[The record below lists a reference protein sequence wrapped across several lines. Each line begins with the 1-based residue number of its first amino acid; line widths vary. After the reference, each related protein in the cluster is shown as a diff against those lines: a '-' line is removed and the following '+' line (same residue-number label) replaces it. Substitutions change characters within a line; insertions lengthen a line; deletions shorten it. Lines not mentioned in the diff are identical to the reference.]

1 MATQTLHSST
11 HIRPHGGTRATV
23 THTSAAG
30 ADLIVV
36 IMDPSPAGA
45 DDPATADEPATADD
59 PTGADDP
66 VGRWLGPHV
75 ADPDLGHLV
84 RWAREAESIHVR
96 LGSLAAIRRITAT
109 FEAHAA
115 YGIEGVRAARELEPT
130 FEGSLADLVMTI
142 GGLVTQRPPVDD
154 EV

>member
-11 HIRPHGGTRATV
+11 HTRPHGGTRATV

-45 DDPATADEPATADD
+45 DEPATADD
-59 PTGADDP
+59 PAKADDP

-130 FEGSLADLVMTI
+130 FEGSLADLVTTI